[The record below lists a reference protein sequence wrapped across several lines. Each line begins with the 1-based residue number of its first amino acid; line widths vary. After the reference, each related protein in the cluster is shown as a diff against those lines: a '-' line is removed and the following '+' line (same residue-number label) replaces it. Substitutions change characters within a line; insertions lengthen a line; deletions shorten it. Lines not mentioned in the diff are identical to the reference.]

1 MLLASKYR
9 CGADFMMYFIKNKME
24 IIVNFK
30 EKHKQNAKNDEI
42 PKNTSIKFN
51 QILLTFL

>member
-1 MLLASKYR
+1 
-9 CGADFMMYFIKNKME
+9 MYFIKNKME